1 MLNVVC
7 SCCVVTG
14 QWCGCFIDLLSL
26 DHDRKTMIVAGVKI
40 VEYSRVLFG
49 KVVTFLSS
57 IIVLV

>member
-7 SCCVVTG
+7 SCVVTG

-26 DHDRKTMIVAGVKI
+26 DHDRKPMIVAGVKI